1 MRPEI
6 DVDISALTPA
16 ERRLLAGLVPL
27 LNPLTEGM
35 LRLHEIGSKIPA
47 AMLWRM
53 QPDAAQTGVLQLI
66 HPGGQVRATL
76 TRPIVLGAVKRML
89 NELAQGSAPRIASPR
104 VQLDQA
110 SQPMAAVTKIRQM
123 PFAASSDAK
132 TPVGSGDETDPRAYV
147 GNYSLTELLD
157 ALRIDQPGTFD
168 VRFPTKE
175 TIRID
180 RGNHSFRCRGFNRN
194 ELYHRLAATPVSWV
208 QLSDKQRAKTD
219 ETQAS
224 MAPLLF
230 VLGVITAK
238 ERFIAG
244 THTELEFQI
253 PSTVGY
259 GRFAD
264 FERIALAF
272 AQFSPVPDAA
282 VKLSVA
288 PVEILAC
295 LNGYAAV
302 SMLKTR
308 PRQVKESKEASKTD
322 ADKGFF
328 SRLFSK
334 N

>member
-1 MRPEI
+1 
-6 DVDISALTPA
+6 
-16 ERRLLAGLVPL
+16 
-27 LNPLTEGM
+27 
-35 LRLHEIGSKIPA
+35 
-47 AMLWRM
+47 
-53 QPDAAQTGVLQLI
+53 
-66 HPGGQVRATL
+66 
-76 TRPIVLGAVKRML
+76 
-89 NELAQGSAPRIASPR
+89 
-104 VQLDQA
+104 
-110 SQPMAAVTKIRQM
+110 
-123 PFAASSDAK
+123 
-132 TPVGSGDETDPRAYV
+132 
-147 GNYSLTELLD
+147 
-157 ALRIDQPGTFD
+157 LRIDQPGSFD
-168 VRFPTKE
+168 VRFPTGE

-194 ELYHRLAATPVSWV
+194 ELYHRLGATPVAWV
-208 QLSDKQRAKTD
+208 QLSDKQRPKTD

-253 PSTVGY
+253 PSMVGY

-264 FERIALAF
+264 FERIAGAF

-302 SMLKTR
+302 SMLKAR
-308 PRQVKESKEASKTD
+308 PRQSKDPNKDPAKMD
-322 ADKGFF
+322 AEKGFF

-334 N
+334 S